1 MKKKPDPYY
10 NANALV
16 NYDNSNLKAKLRRF
30 LQVMKEEHNLKGAE
44 ICRRAGI
51 AETFFRFTLS
61 YNLYKKQ
68 PPIGPIGEL
77 CKTFGVDPD
86 YFLNSLRDV
95 DGAMFLKDVE
105 LEGLTIL
112 GLQAAVNKQPNHGL
126 FGLLVGRVAG
136 MLSAKCKVITN
147 LYTDKTAAIFLEVPE
162 DHVLAGIGYFLYLHK
177 EHRMVYIQ
185 HFRTQDDLTETGK
198 LLDRSYVE
206 TILNK
211 L

>member
-1 MKKKPDPYY
+1 MKLKPDPYF

-16 NYDNSNLKAKLRRF
+16 NYNNQDLRAKLRKF
-30 LQVMKEEHNLKGAE
+30 LSVMKAEHKLTGHE

-51 AETFFRFTLS
+51 AETFFRFALS
-61 YNLYKKQ
+61 YNIYKKR
-68 PPIGPIGEL
+68 PPIGPIGKI

-86 YFLNSLRDV
+86 YFLNAVRDA
-95 DGAMFLKDVE
+95 DGAMFLKDIE

-136 MLSAKCKVITN
+136 MLSKKCKVLTHF
-147 LYTDKTAAIFLEVPE
+147 YPDKSAALFLELPE
-162 DHVLAGIGYFLYLHK
+162 EHPLSNVGYFLYLHK

-185 HFRTQDDLTETGK
+185 HYKEHGDLTETGK

-206 TILNK
+206 TILK
-211 L
+211 KI